1 MIPVLIQ
8 TINELNNKISKLE
21 SSSLS
26 VDNHTTDID
35 NLAQEGIALYQNTPN
50 PFNTY
55 TTIKLSIP
63 QNTKQAAVY
72 FYNMNGVNIKTYNIG
87 NRGNVSI
94 KISASDFQH
103 SLYVYALVI
112 DGKVIATKRMIV
124 AK

>member
-1 MIPVLIQ
+1 
-8 TINELNNKISKLE
+8 
-21 SSSLS
+21 
-26 VDNHTTDID
+26 
-35 NLAQEGIALYQNTPN
+35 
-50 PFNTY
+50 
-55 TTIKLSIP
+55 
-63 QNTKQAAVY
+63 
-72 FYNMNGVNIKTYNIG
+72 MNGVNIKTYNIG